1 MLDSGKQPQKL
12 TKFPYMAQVVK
23 MYTLQVTFRSD
34 THLLYNSE

>member
-23 MYTLQVTFRSD
+23 NVYTSC
-34 THLLYNSE
+34 YI